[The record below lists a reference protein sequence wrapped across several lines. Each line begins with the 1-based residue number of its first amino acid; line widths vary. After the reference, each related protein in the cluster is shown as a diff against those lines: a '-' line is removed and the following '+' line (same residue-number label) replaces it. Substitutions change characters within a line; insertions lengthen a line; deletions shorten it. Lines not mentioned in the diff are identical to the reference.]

1 MAEALVLGLLQ
12 STNRPY
18 NVQVGC
24 RGLSPAAAATAASPA
39 APLLRPNLALTLL
52 ALAIRRVWQTCWQ
65 PRE

>member
-24 RGLSPAAAATAASPA
+24 RGLSPAAAAASPA
-39 APLLRPNLALTLL
+39 APFLPNLTPL
-52 ALAIRRVWQTCWQ
+52 AVAIRRVWRTCWQ
-65 PRE
+65 PRA